1 MKIEKG
7 KAGYIAARKKKFAI
21 LTLLEF
27 GVVLLIFGIGY
38 ATTHTR
44 LNLFTLAAVLGC
56 LPASKMLVEW
66 IAIFPYKTIDPETA
80 GEIKEKARLLTT
92 AYDLVI
98 TSRDK
103 IMPVDAVVISNK
115 TVFGYAKN
123 PKTDPEEAA
132 KYIKSIL
139 AQNHYSKVTVKVFS
153 EYVPFL
159 SRVEGLNNMIE
170 VSHDADKKLERSI
183 RRILLSISI

>member
-7 KAGYIAARKKKFAI
+7 QAGYIAARKKKFGI

-27 GVVLLIFGIGY
+27 GIVLVIFAIGY

-44 LNLFTLAAVLGC
+44 LNLFTLVAVLGC

-66 IAIFPYKTIDPETA
+66 IAIFPYKTIDPKIA
-80 GEIKEKARLLTT
+80 DEIADNAKLLTT

-103 IMPVDAVVISNK
+103 IMPIDAVVVSNK
-115 TVFGYAKN
+115 TVFGYARN

-183 RRILLSISI
+183 RRLLLNISI